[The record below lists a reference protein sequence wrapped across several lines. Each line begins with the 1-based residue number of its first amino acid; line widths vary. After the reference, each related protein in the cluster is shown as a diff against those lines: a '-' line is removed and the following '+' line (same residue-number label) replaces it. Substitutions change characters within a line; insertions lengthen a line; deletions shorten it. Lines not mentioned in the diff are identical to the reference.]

1 MNKAIGSNAPL
12 TNQLLRKSHKS
23 SLSPIKPKSLS
34 QNALQINKSEL
45 NQKLQRLNALVA
57 KFTMALN
64 SPTHERLAKDL
75 VEVQPKVSN
84 KPNDTPDSLKM
95 PQPQPSLNRQGQLPS
110 VANTIEKESNTA
122 SAPFEHT
129 VVIQQLLQD
138 WRHKDV
144 EKDKLIAQ
152 LRKERANAQAQ
163 LQDHETAQAKC
174 RALATQTEQV
184 LAAAQ
189 IRATSNET
197 WMQTLEKRVHQS
209 EAAMVTFQS
218 TLDAYQA
225 KITKLEA
232 QCADQERGSLAYM
245 EETKIH
251 SKLAKRQGAEQ
262 QCMALTQLSQ
272 TLESKLEESR
282 QTIHGHVMVL
292 NDQASHLADLTHAN
306 ANLHQENEN
315 CRYAQYRLGQLITRV
330 AQQLTG
336 VAKAVMTA
344 EHRQQQVNQHL
355 DRLVTQQAITLRRIG
370 LAGQTLLQSAQTRQ
384 RHSTRLN
391 KRIYATFQQC
401 YHDHGTMDMA
411 PHLYNGTAESSF
423 LQHELCG
430 KGNAI
435 NTQTI

>member
-57 KFTMALN
+57 KFTTALN
-64 SPTHERLAKDL
+64 SPTHEHLAKDL

-84 KPNDTPDSLKM
+84 KTGLTWASQATPALPTLPPVTTPRVEPNDTPDSLKM

-122 SAPFEHT
+122 SAPFEHI

-163 LQDHETAQAKC
+163 LQDHEAAQAKC

-232 QCADQERGSLAYM
+232 QCADQER
-245 EETKIH
+245 E
-251 SKLAKRQGAEQ
+251 LAKRQGAEQ

-282 QTIHGHVMVL
+282 QTIHGHVMVF
-292 NDQASHLADLTHAN
+292 NDQASRLADLTHAN
-306 ANLHQENEN
+306 ANLHQEN
-315 CRYAQYRLGQLITRV
+315 GKS
-330 AQQLTG
+330 
-336 VAKAVMTA
+336 KA
-344 EHRQQQVNQHL
+344 
-355 DRLVTQQAITLRRIG
+355 
-370 LAGQTLLQSAQTRQ
+370 
-384 RHSTRLN
+384 
-391 KRIYATFQQC
+391 
-401 YHDHGTMDMA
+401 
-411 PHLYNGTAESSF
+411 
-423 LQHELCG
+423 
-430 KGNAI
+430 
-435 NTQTI
+435 